1 MTNWLERAKLEIS
14 KSAGGVTANSDE
26 RDVTAVMAVLNP
38 GKSNN
43 SGNSIGSNGS
53 EQSATFREI
62 DAANEATAS
71 MTPEEESAIRAWLA
85 RIEETAPAIIADVL
99 DRCRADLNDRKILLR
114 WAEEVPHPLVVDD
127 DRRRCDQCANLTE
140 RGLCLAA
147 RRGEINATRIHEPVR
162 DLLQRCVG
170 YMPKATD
177 TDQRPGRERWPG
189 LIQIQKG
196 NTHANT

>member
-1 MTNWLERAKLEIS
+1 MIRKRTTTKPANANPAKVANDGLDTERPL
-14 KSAGGVTANSDE
+14 AGLAELALADSRQAQAVNSSP
-26 RDVTAVMAVLNP
+26 VAPL
-38 GKSNN
+38 
-43 SGNSIGSNGS
+43 
-53 EQSATFREI
+53 
-62 DAANEATAS
+62 AS
-71 MTPEEESAIRAWLA
+71 EEESAIRAWLTH
-85 RIEETAPAIIADVL
+85 IEETDPITIADVL
-99 DRCRADLNDRKILLR
+99 DKCRADLNERKVLLR
-114 WAEEVPHPLVVDD
+114 WAEEVPRQLTVDD
-127 DRRRCDQCANLTE
+127 DRRRCEQCANLTE

-177 TDQRPGRERWPG
+177 IDQRPGRERWPG